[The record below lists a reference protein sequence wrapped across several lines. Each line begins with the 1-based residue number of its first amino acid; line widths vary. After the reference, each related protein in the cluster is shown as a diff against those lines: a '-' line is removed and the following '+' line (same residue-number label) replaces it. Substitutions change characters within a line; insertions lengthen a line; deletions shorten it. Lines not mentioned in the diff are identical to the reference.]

1 MTLFWIVTAVM
12 LVIAMVM
19 VAPALLRP
27 VIRNTSTGD
36 SENTEIARERLEQ
49 IRQSHTHGELSDS
62 EFAQG
67 VSEVEAILAEE
78 LATQE
83 RSELTGNPFGKVA
96 LIAIVLSLPVFTFF
110 LYQFVGTPEGIDA
123 EKSAAQQQQTPA
135 GHQTSQE
142 GEMPSMPDL
151 VDQLAIKLQQEPE
164 NADGWFMLG
173 RSQMTLGRYEDAVA
187 SFRQVDGLV
196 PSTSPVL
203 LALANA
209 VAMAQGGQIAGEPE
223 ELVLRALEIE
233 PNDSIGLWL
242 AGNARHEAG
251 DFQGAIDYWQRAI
264 PLLADSPADQQEL
277 TTRMQTVASQAGIS
291 LNDTPQALA
300 PVSKTLTVKVS
311 LDAALADQ
319 LTGTETLFVFA
330 RAVSGSPMPLAAS
343 RHSVNELPVEVELT
357 DAMAMM
363 PAMKLSGFDEVKVSA
378 KISSSGSAT
387 PGETDLVSEAV
398 VANPGQGE
406 AVSLVVNK
414 QRQ

>member
-1 MTLFWIVTAVM
+1 
-12 LVIAMVM
+12 
-19 VAPALLRP
+19 
-27 VIRNTSTGD
+27 
-36 SENTEIARERLEQ
+36 
-49 IRQSHTHGELSDS
+49 
-62 EFAQG
+62 
-67 VSEVEAILAEE
+67 
-78 LATQE
+78 
-83 RSELTGNPFGKVA
+83 
-96 LIAIVLSLPVFTFF
+96 
-110 LYQFVGTPEGIDA
+110 
-123 EKSAAQQQQTPA
+123 
-135 GHQTSQE
+135 
-142 GEMPSMPDL
+142 
-151 VDQLAIKLQQEPE
+151 
-164 NADGWFMLG
+164 
-173 RSQMTLGRYEDAVA
+173 
-187 SFRQVDGLV
+187 
-196 PSTSPVL
+196 
-203 LALANA
+203 A

>member
-83 RSELTGNPFGKVA
+83 KSELLGNPFAKVA
-96 LIAIVLSLPVFTFF
+96 LIAIALFLPALTFSLYSIIGAPDA
-110 LYQFVGTPEGIDA
+110 IDA
-123 EKSAAQQQQTPA
+123 EKSTVQQQPPA
-135 GHQTSQE
+135 GHQSAQ
-142 GEMPSMPDL
+142 GETPSLPDL
-151 VDQLAIKLQQEPE
+151 VDNLAKRLEEEPD
-164 NADGWFMLG
+164 NANGWFMLG
-173 RSQMTLGRYEDAVA
+173 RSQMTLGRYEDATA
-187 SFRQVDGLV
+187 SFRRVDELS
-196 PSTSPVL
+196 PDTAPVL

-209 VAMAQGGQIAGEPE
+209 AAMAQGGKIGGEPE
-223 ELVLRALEIE
+223 ELVLRALELE
-233 PNDSIGLWL
+233 PNDAIGLWL
-242 AGNARHEAG
+242 AGNAREEAG
-251 DFQGAIDYWQRAI
+251 DDQAAIEYWQRAI
-264 PLLADSPADQQEL
+264 PLLNDSPADQQEL
-277 TTRMQTVASQAGIS
+277 TTRMQMLASKAGIEVK
-291 LNDTPQALA
+291 QAPPA
-300 PVSKTLTVKVS
+300 PVSKSLTVKVS
-311 LDAALADQ
+311 LDAALAEQ
-319 LTGTETLFVFA
+319 LTGNETLFVFA

-343 RHSVNELPVEVELT
+343 RHSVNEFPVEVELT

-378 KISSSGSAT
+378 KISASGSAT
-387 PGETDLVSEAV
+387 PGETDLVSDV
-398 VANPGQGE
+398 VIAKPGQDE
-406 AVSLVVNK
+406 AITLVVSK

>member
-151 VDQLAIKLQQEPE
+151 V
-164 NADGWFMLG
+164 
-173 RSQMTLGRYEDAVA
+173 
-187 SFRQVDGLV
+187 
-196 PSTSPVL
+196 
-203 LALANA
+203 
-209 VAMAQGGQIAGEPE
+209 
-223 ELVLRALEIE
+223 
-233 PNDSIGLWL
+233 
-242 AGNARHEAG
+242 
-251 DFQGAIDYWQRAI
+251 
-264 PLLADSPADQQEL
+264 
-277 TTRMQTVASQAGIS
+277 
-291 LNDTPQALA
+291 
-300 PVSKTLTVKVS
+300 
-311 LDAALADQ
+311 
-319 LTGTETLFVFA
+319 
-330 RAVSGSPMPLAAS
+330 
-343 RHSVNELPVEVELT
+343 
-357 DAMAMM
+357 
-363 PAMKLSGFDEVKVSA
+363 
-378 KISSSGSAT
+378 
-387 PGETDLVSEAV
+387 
-398 VANPGQGE
+398 
-406 AVSLVVNK
+406 
-414 QRQ
+414 